1 LQVAINLTA
10 QGKVND
16 AHIPTPE
23 TILSN
28 LRYDEL
34 YPPHFSQPA
43 TYIRFSSTVEDC
55 CGCPY
60 NMTEEDDVFLKIFNS
75 KRDPSQQCS
84 EDDFEATMNFF
95 EETAQTKQ
103 PYAAVDSPPV
113 LSFADMEEAMDAA
126 VEESVKRFAKDIYEH
141 WKSRRIETE
150 NHTIAPSLKVCRA
163 MLSDHARK
171 KITHA
176 DSFAVRDRPRYR

>member
-1 LQVAINLTA
+1 MQAAINATA
-10 QGKVND
+10 RGKVNE

-34 YPPHFSQPA
+34 YPPYFSQPA

-60 NMTEEDDVFLKIFNS
+60 NMTEEDDVFLKIFNQ
-75 KRDPSQQCS
+75 KRDAANQCS

-95 EETAQTKQ
+95 EETAQAKQ
-103 PYAAVDSPPV
+103 PYAAVDGPPV

-126 VEESVKRFAKDIYEH
+126 VEQNVKRFAKDVYEH
-141 WKSRRIETE
+141 WRSRRAA
-150 NHTIAPSLKVCRA
+150 NGNRSLVPSLKVSIFQPCA
-163 MLSDHARK
+163 LSSELPTDL
-171 KITHA
+171 
-176 DSFAVRDRPRYR
+176 SPVRNRPRYRR